1 MEHYFSEKPKS
12 PLSQITVPIEIDGKI
27 YKFTTAS
34 GVFSYAKLD
43 RGTQLLV
50 EALEL
55 KKTDEFLDLGC
66 GWGFI
71 GIYASRNVK
80 KVMLIDINERAVATA
95 KKNVKQNNIKNCEVL
110 KSDGFANLK
119 GRTFDVIATNPPTH
133 AGKEL
138 ILDLVEDSYDHLKK
152 GGRFYFVSKTKLG
165 AKSYGDFIG
174 EVFKN
179 IKVVS
184 LGSGYR
190 VFLAIR

>member
-1 MEHYFSEKPKS
+1 MEHYFSEKPTS
-12 PLSQITVPIEIDGKI
+12 PLSKVTITIDIDGKM
-27 YKFTTAS
+27 YKFTTGS

-43 RGTQLLV
+43 RGTHLLV
-50 EALEL
+50 EAMEL

-71 GIYASRNVK
+71 GIYASRLVKNVIM
-80 KVMLIDINERAVATA
+80 VDINERAIKLA
-95 KKNVKQNNIKNCEVL
+95 KKNCKQNKIQAEVL
-110 KSDGFANLK
+110 KSDGFEKLK
-119 GRTFDVIATNPPTH
+119 GRKFDVIATNPATH
-133 AGKEL
+133 AGKT
-138 ILDLVEDSYDHLKK
+138 LVLKWIEESHQHLKK

-165 AKSYGDFIG
+165 AKSYGEYIG

-190 VFLAIR
+190 VFRAIK